1 MTREQVAK
9 KNGIDLYSKE
19 VRALMK
25 TNKKYAK
32 VENEIALIN
41 NYIADPQKYAEEY
54 AEYQAYRAECKA
66 RAREK
71 YPKD

>member
-9 KNGIDLYSKE
+9 KNGIDLYSRE
-19 VRALMK
+19 VRELMK
-25 TNKKYAK
+25 TKYSK
-32 VENEIALIN
+32 IEDEIALIN